1 MYLSVWLCD
10 KVTNALVKT
19 KYYSIILDLKML
31 KCIIQRS
38 QLLSPSTQLLITR
51 QNSMF
56 RGSFDRDS
64 VISKGEFKRIYLKS
78 VFKILVW

>member
-10 KVTNALVKT
+10 KVTNALVKNN
-19 KYYSIILDLKML
+19 YCSIILDIKML

-38 QLLSPSTQLLITR
+38 HCLSPSTQLLITR

-64 VISKGEFKRIYLKS
+64 VISKGKS
-78 VFKILVW
+78 E

>member
-19 KYYSIILDLKML
+19 NYCSIILDSKML

-38 QLLSPSTQLLITR
+38 QCLSPPTQLLITR

-64 VISKGEFKRIYLKS
+64 VISKGKS
-78 VFKILVW
+78 E